1 MNFYT
6 STYDLNN
13 PTTTQ
18 VNVPT
23 NTSYRVGLKFK
34 RNGEIQN
41 LQTTEVTVGNQA
53 IDAEKTNGYITYT
66 TESGDEPS
74 FQQFNVVVDTR
85 VPGDKKVV
93 DYIVQMT
100 DNTIPRALSASV
112 DEEGLVGQY
121 YGEDGQLEM
130 YLWNSASQPPED
142 YTQWTKMTPAGSGT
156 KVVKCADGSLWYWR
170 NLPEPMVIEGKTYDT
185 GYWFLHTN
193 TAGNVWVEGAKSIL
207 LQSGDYLI
215 SGTYRYTANNWLGIV
230 TCVKIPPTGYTQT
243 VKLNVN
249 VVKSQKGDLN
259 PTPTEFQTVKY
270 AGTDGDGNAF
280 SYDIV
285 IK

>member
-23 NTSYRVGLKFK
+23 NTDYKIGLKFK

-41 LQTTEVTVGNQA
+41 LQTTEVMLGTLSA
-53 IDAEKTNGYITYT
+53 DAEKTNGYITYT
-66 TESGDEPS
+66 AESGDEPS

-85 VPGDKKVV
+85 VPGNKKVV

-121 YGEDGQLEM
+121 YGKDGQVDL
-130 YLWNSASQPPED
+130 YYWNAASQPPED
-142 YTQWTKMTPAGSGT
+142 YTQWTKLIASGSGT
-156 KVVKCADGSLWYWR
+156 KVVKCSDGSFWYWR
-170 NLPEPMVIEGKTYDT
+170 NLPESIVIEGKTYEA

-193 TAGNVWVEGAKSIL
+193 PAGTVYVEGAKSIPL
-207 LQSGDYLI
+207 KSGDYLT

-230 TCVKIPPTGYTQT
+230 ACVDIPPTGYTQT
-243 VKLNVN
+243 VKLNLN

-259 PTPTEFQTVKY
+259 PTPTEFETVNF
-270 AGTDGDGNAF
+270 AGTDGDGEAF

>member
-41 LQTTEVTVGNQA
+41 LQTTEVMFGTLSA
-53 IDAEKTNGYITYT
+53 DAEKTNGYITYT

-85 VPGDKKVV
+85 VPSDQETQSSATKTASNANETNSTYVTESV
-93 DYIVQMT
+93 
-100 DNTIPRALSASV
+100 LSAFVGKKIYADTVKMQVSY
-112 DEEGLVGQY
+112 DEVNWTDIEEMWGVVPFQLRTNLTPLAGCGSKTILGDHRWHKIVNGAYDLTESFDYMEVPEVKPRMILVSGGLSKALPTVSTFPVKFRLTFKVG
-121 YGEDGQLEM
+121 D
-130 YLWNSASQPPED
+130 
-142 YTQWTKMTPAGSGT
+142 PA
-156 KVVKCADGSLWYWR
+156 
-170 NLPEPMVIEGKTYDT
+170 
-185 GYWFLHTN
+185 
-193 TAGNVWVEGAKSIL
+193 
-207 LQSGDYLI
+207 
-215 SGTYRYTANNWLGIV
+215 
-230 TCVKIPPTGYTQT
+230 TGYTQT

-259 PTPTEFQTVKY
+259 PTPTEFETVNF
-270 AGTDGDGNAF
+270 AGTDGQGNPF

-285 IK
+285 VK